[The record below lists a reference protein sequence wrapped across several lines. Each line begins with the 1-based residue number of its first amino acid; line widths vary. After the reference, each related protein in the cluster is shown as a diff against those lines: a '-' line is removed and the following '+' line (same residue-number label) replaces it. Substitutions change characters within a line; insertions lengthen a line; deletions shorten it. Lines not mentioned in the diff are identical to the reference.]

1 METFTQEQNPENGHS
16 ISEGLGPDLKN
27 RLQERYM
34 AKSSLLEET
43 DTRFMDVE
51 DHERVLGQGY
61 YRLGKVY
68 YDKADL
74 ENAEDYF
81 LRALDKTVYP
91 KDAFAMFKCYGF
103 LIRVYSES
111 EREEEA
117 DKFITLAY
125 ALIDQ
130 ISREL
135 GSLNAEYFY
144 NVGMVYT
151 YKGEF
156 EKALENFQLAY
167 KKAQT
172 ENEPELIAKSLYSVA
187 TASYHLQKH
196 KEAMNALTQLSELLE
211 ILKKGYLKG
220 SMYLLYGN
228 LYKDLGNFNEALKSF
243 DLAIQY
249 LQQKNCWN
257 LYGYIL
263 LGKGIT
269 YKKMGEYNQALTYF
283 RLALNTIN
291 SRYKRLRDL
300 VETQVEDVNDSS
312 VDLYLDR
319 HNRVIHEKSLGSIDF
334 KHRFVLLEI
343 LFLLAKNPGSHF
355 NKDDLAQSIW
365 KDEYNPLIHDKLIYT
380 SISRLRKLIEPK
392 GASRKYILRG
402 KDGYTFNPR
411 VRARFHKEDDPK
423 GKKVI
428 GNVEISSPV

>member
-1 METFTQEQNPENGHS
+1 MDDRKNMETQTQEETALRNE
-16 ISEGLGPDLKN
+16 
-27 RLQERYM
+27 LQERYM
-34 AKSSLLEET
+34 AKSSLLKEVDEKFA
-43 DTRFMDVE
+43 DLEGDQ
-51 DHERVLGQGY
+51 ERALGQGF

-74 ENAEDYF
+74 NTAEDYF
-81 LRALDKTVYP
+81 LRALDKTIYP

-103 LIRVYSES
+103 LIRIYSEN
-111 EREEEA
+111 EREKDA
-117 DKFITLAY
+117 DRFIELAY
-125 ALIDQ
+125 
-130 ISREL
+130 EL
-135 GSLNAEYFY
+135 VEKFGSDLGTLGAEYFY

-156 EKALENFQLAY
+156 EKALENFKLAHQ
-167 KKAQT
+167 KAQV
-172 ENEPELIAKSLYSVA
+172 ENEPELIAKSLYSTA
-187 TASYHLQKH
+187 TASYHLKLH
-196 KEAMNALTQLSELLE
+196 KETLGYLAQLSELLD

-220 SMYLLYGN
+220 SMHLLYGN
-228 LYKDLGNFNEALKSF
+228 LYKDMGNFSESLKNF
-243 DLAIQY
+243 DMAITY

-269 YKKMGEYNQALTYF
+269 YKKMGEYNQALMYF
-283 RLALNTIN
+283 KLALSTIN
-291 SRYKRLRDL
+291 PQYKRLRDL
-300 VETQVEDVNDSS
+300 VATQVEDVNDSS

-319 HNRVIHEKSLGSIDF
+319 HNRVIHEKNLGSIDF

-355 NKDDLAQSIW
+355 NKEDLAQSIW

-392 GASRKYILRG
+392 GSNRKYILRG

-411 VRARFHKEDDPK
+411 VKARFHKEDDPK
-423 GKKVI
+423 NKKVI
-428 GNVEISSPV
+428 GNIEISSPV